1 MMRPILVVCSLLA
14 MLAAV
19 PVHART
25 VQVRIARIDTAVA
38 TLEQVRVRV
47 DWPEGATSGDLQVW
61 AARVEAPELGYRYR
75 DLHWRCPLRR
85 IPDAGWECAGD
96 VRSGRSPPLRLT
108 VRFDEATTQASLAQG
123 GARFALDR
131 NAATPDLTTLDL
143 TRVPMAWT
151 QALLAQAWPGA
162 TLKSGVLDASLAIEA
177 PADRPLRISG
187 PLRLRGVGL
196 ETTDATIAGEN
207 LGGDLRIDYRT
218 TPAMSLLV
226 LDGDLRGGEFLAGNT
241 YVALPA
247 TPVGLRIDAARQ
259 PGAGWE
265 LPRVE
270 WRDGDALQ
278 ASGRLAFTSDGG
290 LGSLALDVGSLD
302 MSPLRQR
309 YLSGWMGLFGLGDVD
324 LHGKMDLHVEAQGGA
339 LSRIDAILRGVD
351 LRDPARRFV
360 FDGLDGDV
368 RYSASAPER
377 SELRWR
383 GGQLYGLA
391 FGEARLPMASADGL
405 LRFQEAVRVPLM
417 GGAMTLREV
426 VIRPPRN
433 ESGMDIRF
441 GLGLD
446 DIDFGQVSEALGLP
460 AFQGRLSGDIPDA
473 HYADERIDFN
483 GGLAM
488 QLFDGRVAFSALSLE
503 RPFGSAPSLSADIA
517 IDSLDLLRLTEV
529 LGFGSITG
537 RLDGRIEGLRLVD
550 WTPVA
555 FDARFI
561 TDETPGVKQRI
572 SQRAV
577 QNISSVGDAS
587 FVTSLQGQ
595 LIGLFDDFG
604 YRRIGIGCRL
614 ANEVCT
620 MSGLSHSDGSQANNA
635 FTIVQG
641 AGLPRLDVV
650 GFNRNVDWPTLV
662 ERLVAVGKGEV
673 APVIE

>member
-1 MMRPILVVCSLLA
+1 MMRSILTTCSLLA

-19 PVHART
+19 PVHARSA
-25 VQVRIARIDTAVA
+25 QVRIAKVGTAVA
-38 TLEQVRVRV
+38 TLTQVRVRL
-47 DWPEGATSGDLQVW
+47 DWPEGATSGELQVW
-61 AARVEAPELGYRYR
+61 AGTVDAADLGYRYR
-75 DLHWRCPLRR
+75 DLHWHCPLRR
-85 IPDAGWECAGD
+85 TANDGWQCEGLL
-96 VRSGRSPPLRLT
+96 RSGRGSPLRLA
-108 VRFDEATTQASLAQG
+108 VQFDAATTRASLAQD

-131 NAATPDLTTLDL
+131 SAATPDLTTLDL
-143 TRVPMAWT
+143 TRVPMVWA
-151 QALLAQAWPGA
+151 QALLAQAWPDA
-162 TLKSGVLDASLAIEA
+162 KLKAGVLDAALAIEA

-187 PLRLRGVGL
+187 PLRLHGLGL
-196 ETTDATIAGEN
+196 ETVDATIAGEG
-207 LGGDLRIDYRT
+207 LGGDLRVDYRS
-218 TPAMSLLV
+218 TPAMSLLA
-226 LDGDLRGGEFLAGNT
+226 LEGDLRGGEFLAGNT

-247 TPVGLRIDAARQ
+247 TPVGLRIDARKQ
-259 PGAGWE
+259 AGTGWD

-270 WRDGDALQ
+270 WRDGDALH
-278 ASGRLAFTSDGG
+278 ASGRLAFTPDGG
-290 LGSLALDVGSLD
+290 LASMAIDIGSHD

-324 LHGKMDLHVEAQGGA
+324 LHGAMDLHVEAQGGA
-339 LSRIDAILRGVD
+339 LSRIDARLHGVD

-360 FDGLDGDV
+360 FDGLDGDL
-368 RYSASAPER
+368 RYSASVPVR

-391 FGEARLPMASADGL
+391 FGDARLPMASADGV

-426 VIRPPRN
+426 VIRPPSDA
-433 ESGMDIRF
+433 SGMDIRF

-446 DIDFGQVSEALGLP
+446 DIDFGKVSEGLGLP

-488 QLFDGRVAFSALSLE
+488 QLFEGQVAFSALSLE

-517 IDSLDLLRLTEV
+517 IDGLDLLRLTEV

-537 RLDGRIEGLRLVD
+537 RIDGRIDGLRLVD

-561 TDETPGVKQRI
+561 TDQTPGIKQRI

-604 YRRIGIGCRL
+604 YRQIGIGCRL
-614 ANEVCT
+614 ANEVCA
-620 MSGLSHSDGSQANNA
+620 MSGLAHSDGSQASNA

-662 ERLVAVGKGEV
+662 ERLVAVGKGDV